1 MNKVT
6 RNVKLAAITASL
18 LAVTG
23 FAQAQNID
31 NWASGSGT
39 TNARSG
45 ADASLCWRDSF
56 WTPATAAMDC
66 DGAIKPAP
74 RAAPAPAAAP
84 AARAPAAAAAP
95 AVVSSTKITLL
106 ADALF
111 DFDKSVIKPEG
122 VAKLNDLTSKLK
134 AVTVEVIIVIG
145 HTDNI
150 GSLAYNKKLSLKRAE
165 AVKAHL
171 VKNGVEASRVYTEGK
186 AFSEPVAD
194 NKTSAGR
201 ALNRR
206 AIVEVVGTKKN

>member
-1 MNKVT
+1 MNQTT
-6 RNVKLAAITASL
+6 RTIKLAAITAL
-18 LAVTG
+18 LSIAG
-23 FAQAQNID
+23 IAQSQNVD

-39 TNARSG
+39 VNARSG
-45 ADASLCWRDSF
+45 GDSSLCWRDSF

-74 RAAPAPAAAP
+74 KAAPAAPAPAPKAVVPAP
-84 AARAPAAAAAP
+84 
-95 AVVSSTKITLL
+95 VVSSTKVTLL

-122 VAKLNDLTSKLK
+122 AAKLNDLAAKLK
-134 AVTVEVIIVIG
+134 DVTVEVIIVIG
-145 HTDNI
+145 HTDSV

-165 AVKAHL
+165 AVKAYL

-186 AFSEPVAD
+186 AFTEPVAD
-194 NKTSAGR
+194 NKTAAGR

-206 AIVEVVGTKKN
+206 AVVEVVGTKKN

>member
-18 LAVTG
+18 LAVTS

-74 RAAPAPAAAP
+74 RVAPAPAAAP
-84 AARAPAAAAAP
+84 ARAAAAAP
-95 AVVSSTKITLL
+95 AAVVSSTKVTLL

-122 VAKLNDLTSKLK
+122 AAKLNDLTSKLK

-165 AVKAHL
+165 AVKAYL

-194 NKTSAGR
+194 NKTAAGR

>member
-1 MNKVT
+1 MNKTT
-6 RNVKLAAITASL
+6 RTVRLATITATL
-18 LAVTG
+18 LAVSG

-39 TNARSG
+39 VNARSG
-45 ADASLCWRDSF
+45 ADSSLCWRDSF

-74 RAAPAPAAAP
+74 K
-84 AARAPAAAAAP
+84 AAAAAP
-95 AVVSSTKITLL
+95 APAPAPKPAVAPVVSSTKVTLL

-122 VAKLNDLTSKLK
+122 AAKLNDLASKLK

-165 AVKAHL
+165 AVKAYL

-194 NKTSAGR
+194 NKTAAGR

>member
-1 MNKVT
+1 MNKTT
-6 RNVKLAAITASL
+6 RTVRLATITATL
-18 LAVTG
+18 LAVSG

-39 TNARSG
+39 VNARSG
-45 ADASLCWRDSF
+45 GDSSLCWRDSF
-56 WTPATAAMDC
+56 WTPATAAVDC

-74 RAAPAPAAAP
+74 KAAPAPAAA
-84 AARAPAAAAAP
+84 RAPAPAP
-95 AVVSSTKITLL
+95 APAPVVSSTKVTLL

-122 VAKLNDLTSKLK
+122 AAKLNDLTSKLK

-165 AVKAHL
+165 AVKAYL

-194 NKTSAGR
+194 NKTAAGR

>member
-1 MNKVT
+1 MNQTT
-6 RNVKLAAITASL
+6 RTVRLATITAAL
-18 LAVTG
+18 LAVSG

-45 ADASLCWRDSF
+45 GDSSLCWRDSF
-56 WTPATAAMDC
+56 WTPATAAVDC

-74 RAAPAPAAAP
+74 KAEPAAPAAAP
-84 AARAPAAAAAP
+84 APAPAPAP
-95 AVVSSTKITLL
+95 VVSSTKVTLL

-122 VAKLNDLTSKLK
+122 AAKLNDLSSKLK

-165 AVKAHL
+165 AVKAYL

-194 NKTSAGR
+194 NKTAAGR

>member
-39 TNARSG
+39 TIARSG

-74 RAAPAPAAAP
+74 KAAAPAAAPAPAPAPAAA
-84 AARAPAAAAAP
+84 AP
-95 AVVSSTKITLL
+95 VVSSTKVTLL

-122 VAKLNDLTSKLK
+122 AAKLNDLTSKLK

-165 AVKAHL
+165 AVKAYL

-194 NKTSAGR
+194 NKTAAGR

>member
-74 RAAPAPAAAP
+74 KAAPAPAAAP
-84 AARAPAAAAAP
+84 APKAAAAAP
-95 AVVSSTKITLL
+95 VVSSTKVTLL

-122 VAKLNDLTSKLK
+122 AAKLNDLASKLK

-165 AVKAHL
+165 AVKAYL

-194 NKTSAGR
+194 NKTAAGR